1 MLVKTSAISMLIAT
15 AATIGTALS
24 GWALPLSPGDRV
36 RIQTPADDELPQD
49 SSFRFSGV
57 YEVNLD
63 GTIQVPFIEP
73 LRAAGLEPDQVER
86 EISTALL
93 SKGFFRPEGFQL
105 SARVA
110 QWAPIQV
117 TVEGETFRPGRVLI
131 NAAFDRDENP
141 IPQRGQPA
149 SVSGEYPPERYLSA
163 AIRNA
168 GGLKPT
174 ADIRN
179 IRLIRNQRESVID
192 MSGIITGQSVPDVP
206 LIAGDQI
213 VIPKLAIAQ
222 SELARPS
229 QLTPTEIPI
238 IISNQTAPSA
248 RGAELVNV
256 EYGTRFS
263 QAVVRAACAGGTR
276 AVNARRRAA
285 LVQTNRLTGQT
296 TVLERPVEVLLKKS
310 GSEAENPLL
319 MPQDAIVCY
328 DSKVTGISGVLRLVS
343 DIFRPFFLIQ
353 DLIGGND

>member
-1 MLVKTSAISMLIAT
+1 MLMAT
-15 AATIGTALS
+15 AATLGTALS
-24 GWALPLSPGDRV
+24 AWALPLSPGDRV
-36 RIQTPADDELPQD
+36 RILTPADDELPQD
-49 SSFRFSGV
+49 SSFRLSGV

-63 GTIQVPFIEP
+63 GKIQVPFIASID
-73 LRAAGLEPDQVER
+73 AAGLEVSDVESKI
-86 EISTALL
+86 ESALL
-93 SKGFFRPEGFQL
+93 DKKFFRPEAFQL

-131 NAAFDRDENP
+131 NASFARDDNP
-141 IPQRGQPA
+141 LPQRGQPA
-149 SVSGEYPPERYLSA
+149 AVSGEYPPERYLSA
-163 AIRNA
+163 AIRIA

-179 IRLIRNQRESVID
+179 IRLIRKNQEDKVID
-192 MSGIITGQSVPDVP
+192 MSGIITGQSVQDEA

-238 IISNQTAPSA
+238 IISNQTAPGS

-263 QAVVRAACAGGTR
+263 QAVVRASCAGGTR
-276 AVNARRRAA
+276 AINARRRVA
-285 LVQTNRLTGQT
+285 LVKTNRLTGET